1 MIIIHFRVLKRK
13 SKVLIIDIDLE
24 KEKENEKQVRLV
36 KKIKQFNTKQEA

>member
-13 SKVLIIDIDLE
+13 FKVLIIDIDLE